1 MSSLIYSLSREI
13 EMTAIDAEVEAECY
27 QEDWYEID
35 IELKEKVVD
44 MLEENFFE
52 QF

>member
-27 QEDWYEID
+27 QEQFNFYEIAID
-35 IELKEKVVD
+35 FVS
-44 MLEENFFE
+44 EESFCE
-52 QF
+52 